1 MTKFQ
6 IGAQLYSIRD
16 KTQTPATYREALKEL
31 AQMGYKTVQ
40 VSGQSREI
48 PFSEIRDMLD
58 EAGLEAGAT
67 HVAFPDIVERFD
79 EVVKNHRILN
89 CVYPGIGAMPEKYRQ
104 SAEGYVAF
112 AKEIG
117 AIAERFE
124 GEGMHLI
131 YHNHNFEFERF
142 KDVNRTG
149 MELLLEYAPKAL
161 QFELDVFWVQA
172 AGASPVEWIRR
183 VAGRMDV
190 VHFKEM
196 AYAPGL
202 TVAMAPIGCGNM
214 NWTDIMAACDD
225 IGVKY
230 AFIEQDNAVDTDSI
244 ECMRASIENL
254 RGLGGRF

>member
-1 MTKFQ
+1 MTKLQ

-16 KTQTPATYREALKEL
+16 RTQTAPAYRAALKEL
-31 AQMGYKTVQ
+31 AQMGYRTCQ
-40 VSGQSREI
+40 VSGQSRDI
-48 PFSEIRDMLD
+48 SFSEIRDMLD
-58 EAGLEAGAT
+58 GAGLEAGAT
-67 HVAFPDIVERFD
+67 HVAFSDMVENFSK
-79 EVVKNHRILN
+79 VVKNHRILG
-89 CVYPGIGAMPEKYRQ
+89 CAYPGIGAMPEKYRL
-104 SAEGYVAF
+104 SSEGYIAF
-112 AKEIG
+112 AKEFG
-117 AIAERFE
+117 AIAERFQD
-124 GEGMHLI
+124 EGMRLI

-142 KDVNRTG
+142 EDVNKTG
-149 MELLLEYAPKAL
+149 MDLLLEHAPKAL
-161 QFELDVFWVQA
+161 QFELYVFWVQA